1 MTRNKYTIYYLPMN
15 IMRKVLFINIPII
28 FPVNLQVP
36 LLLLMHTIYIEF
48 YGYQRPH
55 IRYSQFF
62 VELMNEI
69 AFMLV
74 CYHMA
79 YLTTM
84 TETWALNN
92 LIQYKIGSSLLI
104 VLYIQMTIN
113 LLFAFYK
120 VILQN
125 VSDKKKR

>member
-1 MTRNKYTIYYLPMN
+1 M
-15 IMRKVLFINIPII
+15 MRKVLFISIPII

-62 VELMNEI
+62 VELSNEI

-79 YLTTM
+79 YLTRI

-92 LIQYKIGSSLLI
+92 MIQYNIGSSL
-104 VLYIQMTIN
+104 VLVLCIQMTIN
-113 LLFAFYK
+113 LVLGFYK
-120 VILQN
+120 VIL
-125 VSDKKKR
+125 